1 MGNQLASSQQPEYNN
16 LPDIG
21 SALTFQ
27 ERLGGG
33 RFLKTLKCVNEDGIL
48 VVKVYFKRD
57 PGLSLAS
64 YEEMLTE
71 VRRRRRRR
79 RGAAPPLPPPPLLP
93 PPLPPLPSSAA
104 DPPIGRAGLQG
115 RRAPSSA
122 CYATVTPCMQVRAK
136 LTVNGAP
143 NVMPFRWFK
152 ESPHAAYL
160 VRQYFHANLLERLSS
175 PPFLSLIEKKW
186 LAFQLLQAVQQC
198 HAAGVCH
205 GDIKAENVPPAST
218 RTCRPPPPSR
228 HPSGALPAP
237 RLISSPPHLDEERP
251 TAAFR

>member
-1 MGNQLASSQQPEYNN
+1 MGNQLASSQQPDYNN

-79 RGAAPPLPPPPLLP
+79 RGAAPPLPPPPLP
-93 PPLPPLPSSAA
+93 PPPSGAA

-122 CYATVTPCMQVRAK
+122 CYATVIPCMQVRAK

-205 GDIKAENVPPAST
+205 GDIKAENVPRASALS
-218 RTCRPPPPSR
+218 CRAPPPSAAAR
-228 HPSGALPAP
+228 ICAT
-237 RLISSPPHLDEERP
+237 PPHLARTRTRTP
-251 TAAFR
+251 QAH

>member
-1 MGNQLASSQQPEYNN
+1 MGNQLASSQQPDYNN

-79 RGAAPPLPPPPLLP
+79 RRRRGTAPPLPPPLRRPPTP
-93 PPLPPLPSSAA
+93 PPNR
-104 DPPIGRAGLQG
+104 RAGPQV
-115 RRAPSSA
+115 RAHTRCICHPCRCAPSS
-122 CYATVTPCMQVRAK
+122 
-136 LTVNGAP
+136 
-143 NVMPFRWFK
+143 
-152 ESPHAAYL
+152 
-160 VRQYFHANLLERLSS
+160 LST
-175 PPFLSLIEKKW
+175 
-186 LAFQLLQAVQQC
+186 A
-198 HAAGVCH
+198 
-205 GDIKAENVPPAST
+205 
-218 RTCRPPPPSR
+218 
-228 HPSGALPAP
+228 
-237 RLISSPPHLDEERP
+237 RP
-251 TAAFR
+251 T

>member
-1 MGNQLASSQQPEYNN
+1 MGNQLASSQQPDYNN

-71 VRRRRRRR
+71 VRRRRHR
-79 RGAAPPLPPPPLLP
+79 RGAAPPLPPPPLPPPPLLP

-115 RRAPSSA
+115 RTVPSSA
-122 CYATVTPCMQVRAK
+122 C
-136 LTVNGAP
+136 
-143 NVMPFRWFK
+143 
-152 ESPHAAYL
+152 
-160 VRQYFHANLLERLSS
+160 
-175 PPFLSLIEKKW
+175 
-186 LAFQLLQAVQQC
+186 
-198 HAAGVCH
+198 VCH
-205 GDIKAENVPPAST
+205 GYTMHA
-218 RTCRPPPPSR
+218 
-228 HPSGALPAP
+228 GA
-237 RLISSPPHLDEERP
+237 R
-251 TAAFR
+251 

>member
-1 MGNQLASSQQPEYNN
+1 MGNQLASSQQPDYNN

-79 RGAAPPLPPPPLLP
+79 RGAAPPLPPRRHRHCLHRHCCHRHCRHYRAAPPTRL
-93 PPLPPLPSSAA
+93 SVVRGSRVGA
-104 DPPIGRAGLQG
+104 
-115 RRAPSSA
+115 RRALHAMPQLYHA
-122 CYATVTPCMQVRAK
+122 CRCA
-136 LTVNGAP
+136 
-143 NVMPFRWFK
+143 
-152 ESPHAAYL
+152 
-160 VRQYFHANLLERLSS
+160 LSS
-175 PPFLSLIEKKW
+175 P
-186 LAFQLLQAVQQC
+186 
-198 HAAGVCH
+198 
-205 GDIKAENVPPAST
+205 ST
-218 RTCRPPPPSR
+218 
-228 HPSGALPAP
+228 A
-237 RLISSPPHLDEERP
+237 RP
-251 TAAFR
+251 T

>member
-1 MGNQLASSQQPEYNN
+1 MGNQLASSQQPDYNN

-79 RGAAPPLPPPPLLP
+79 RGAAPPLPPLLP
-93 PPLPPLPSSAA
+93 PPSGTATRLSVVRGSRVGA
-104 DPPIGRAGLQG
+104 
-115 RRAPSSA
+115 RRALHAMPRLRHA
-122 CYATVTPCMQVRAK
+122 CRCA
-136 LTVNGAP
+136 
-143 NVMPFRWFK
+143 
-152 ESPHAAYL
+152 
-160 VRQYFHANLLERLSS
+160 LSS
-175 PPFLSLIEKKW
+175 LSM
-186 LAFQLLQAVQQC
+186 V
-198 HAAGVCH
+198 
-205 GDIKAENVPPAST
+205 
-218 RTCRPPPPSR
+218 
-228 HPSGALPAP
+228 
-237 RLISSPPHLDEERP
+237 RP
-251 TAAFR
+251 T